1 MSVTSI
7 EKTSDKT
14 QVKVFP
20 TEIQIL
26 EKSMEKNL
34 SKENITI
41 ITNFNSENFQY
52 NLNNKKNRKIKIKY
66 KKRIENKINS
76 KYKYLKIIFFSMI
89 IFSLILLLFF
99 LYK

>member
-14 QVKVFP
+14 RVKIFP

-34 SKENITI
+34 SKENVTI

-52 NLNNKKNRKIKIKY
+52 NLDNKKNRKIKIKY

-76 KYKYLKIIFFSMI
+76 KYKYLKIIFFLLI

>member
-66 KKRIENKINS
+66 K
-76 KYKYLKIIFFSMI
+76 YLKIIFFSMI